1 MLKWVGQ
8 TAAVQWRETHSQLSI
23 GVSNMLVTRLD
34 VEYVTWTD
42 SQSVFQEFI

>member
-34 VEYVTWTD
+34 VEYITWTD